1 MQNRTLENKN
11 HILIGILAG
20 LIVASLI
27 WGADTY
33 YDLDLGKVIIEEI
46 TKIIGQ
52 FETTAT
58 TTLATLSGYV
68 GVATTSPSYTLT
80 VAGELGVSSG
90 QIIGAN
96 FEELRLGMTDNL
108 VQVLR
113 GGTTYIVCDSSG
125 NCAGNYSYAA
135 ATGTQNYL
143 AKFTATS
150 TLATSVVYELNGK
163 IGIGTT
169 TPSYT
174 LDVNGDLRVIATTTL
189 GSATS
194 TPAIFTSYVKSD
206 IIPYSDLT
214 YSLGLSNYRW
224 KNLFTGTSTISNS
237 LTLSFLTQGSVL
249 FVGSGGQISQ
259 DNANFYWDI
268 SNQRLGIGTTTP
280 SYKLTV
286 IGDLYVSATST
297 LMGKTFFGGTTYYID
312 SSGSANLYSLTL
324 STPLEVSSGGIGT
337 SSVPSGALLYGS
349 GGSSLNTLSIGNSG
363 QILASNGT
371 VPYWSD
377 LSSLSIPTGTGTQNY
392 IAKWSGTNSLTYS
405 PAIYESGGLVGIGT
419 TTLSAKLNIFDTNTQ
434 LRLSYS
440 GSDYT
445 DFFVNSS
452 GDLVIAP
459 TSGIFSLNTSSTQNY
474 FRVYSTSTDYLQLT
488 HTGTAGSITVS
499 SGDIEIGN
507 VGSPVYIEEITYL
520 TVSSTN
526 PALTITQSGTG
537 NVVDF
542 KNATGSLFLISNDGT
557 VTVAGNILPAT
568 TTTYTLG
575 SQTYKW
581 ANIYSATATIGS
593 TITIG
598 SNTIE
603 GSSTTTLF
611 TTGNSNQLVL
621 GINGNIGIGTISSSN
636 WKLHVFGNT
645 FITGDVMLGGSPSLF
660 AEASTGRVGIGTSTP
675 QYTLDVAGNAQISG
689 NISLGGVI
697 YKINDLDTYIDFQ
710 NNDQIGL
717 YAGGNLT
724 IFLQGNTGNVGIGT
738 TTPPSLLTVGSG
750 GEFQVNS
757 SGDII
762 KIKNVSYSWPSSQAG
777 GANYLLTNNGS
788 GVLSWSSITDIGGVT
803 GTGTQNYI
811 AKWSGTN
818 SLTYSP
824 AIYESGGKVG
834 IGTTTLSAK
843 LNILDTSTQLRL
855 LYDGSNFADLFA
867 SSTGYLILNPS
878 DANDTVYIGPDG
890 SGKLTA
896 GIIDPWLIYN
906 TSATS
911 TLYIRTA
918 STTGADDIVF
928 ELSGTNEKLRI
939 LENGNLLFPATT
951 TFYASGT
958 TNQLVLGANGN
969 VGIGTITP
977 EAKLYIQGADA
988 PSNSDAPLVLYVV
1001 GGTGSAGNP
1010 IGYKGGSVKLIGGTG
1025 GNGVGTFNAGGQGG
1039 DIILIGGTGGN
1050 GSGSGG
1056 GGGSGGNIILQGGQG
1071 GTGTQ
1076 GPGGIGDIYL
1086 NSSGGEIGI
1095 GIATSTN
1102 PSAKLHLYES
1112 STSKNG
1118 VLINIAA
1125 SSASYYALNVQ
1136 SAATSESG
1144 GTSRFYV
1151 RADGNIG
1158 IGTNSPVSLL
1168 ELSKNNSSPI
1178 LTITSATS
1186 TTYSPQI
1193 AFRTGSSPSTKFTL
1207 GVDISSGN
1215 LKLVSGSDI
1224 STSTGITIDSS
1235 GNVGIGTTNP
1245 TSTLHVVGADGTLG
1259 ADAPLALKIVGGT
1272 GGSDGSGGAGGGIEI
1287 LGGTGG
1293 SGSTFFGGTGGS
1305 ITIQGGNGGSGA
1317 QEMGNGGSIFIQ
1329 AGNGYSGGDITLQAG
1344 DGNEGRDGYLILNAN
1359 QGKVGIGT
1367 STPSSKLNVYDYGNT
1382 VLINTYTTNSSY
1394 FALNVQSGGT
1404 SRLYVRA
1411 DGNVGIGTTTPQT
1424 ALHVLS
1430 SSSNVALFQA
1440 ASTVSATKLILKY
1453 LSTSALAYNEIDFL
1467 DETGSLK
1474 GYLQVRDT
1482 GIMYLSATD
1491 VVLANSGGEVLR
1503 VASNGNVGINTSTPS
1518 YLLDVYG
1525 DDITIRLGATASST
1539 VLVGGGSGKLTSGT
1553 IDPQYNIGGKIFA
1566 TYVPSMTG
1574 VKEETT
1580 GIIKV
1585 SQKLEGK
1592 DYYFAE
1598 IDFNTLEEGSDLWL
1612 FSKITNLKKNLDK
1625 LAVLLTPAKRA
1636 KVWYQVDPENFKLY
1650 FFSDRETVISYRLTA
1665 PRFDFEKWKN
1675 YLGEGEGGMKIEE
1688 DGSLVSS
1695 STIYQFA
1702 EENNEEG
1709 ILEKIKEVFE
1719 KLGLFI
1725 ENGIAKIKEI
1735 ITEKLT
1741 ANIIVTD
1748 QLCIGQTCIDEETLK
1763 KILSKNNALPIS
1775 PPIPEQPE
1783 SSSTS
1788 TTSDQPTTTASTTN
1802 TIENPTTTEN
1812 TIATSSENSENLQN
1826 VSSTNEDAE
1835 TTTQQETEI
1844 SQESSEEQESIAQDE
1859 ITQDQSSQTTEGEN
1873 SESTD
1878 ETTTQQTENQQN
1890 SQNSNIQTNQNTETS
1905 INETNEVE

>member
-1 MQNRTLENKN
+1 MEREKIRR
-11 HILIGILAG
+11 ILIGILPG
-20 LIVASLI
+20 LIVAGLVV
-27 WGADTY
+27 AANTY
-33 YDLDLGKVIIEEI
+33 YDLDLGKVIINEV
-46 TKIIGQ
+46 TKIFGM

-58 TTLATLSGYV
+58 TTLATVSGQV
-68 GVATTSPSYTLT
+68 GIATTTLSRTLT
-80 VAGELGVSSG
+80 VSGDVLVSSG
-90 QIIGAN
+90 IIEGAN
-96 FEELRLGMTDNL
+96 LEQLRLGVNNDL
-108 VQVLR
+108 VEVLR
-113 GGTTYIVCDSSG
+113 GGGGPYIVCDSSG

-143 AKFTATS
+143 AKFTAT
-150 TLATSVVYELNGK
+150 TLATSVVYELNEK

-169 TPSYT
+169 SPQYT
-174 LDVNGDLRVIATTTL
+174 LDVSGNLRASLSLTAGINVETLSGDKTLTPGQDKMFQWLDPNGANRVITL
-189 GSATS
+189 ATS
-194 TPAIFTSYVKSD
+194 TAKAGDKFIIRNDDAYNSSYYLEIKQGGTTLDKIYAQSIREYIFDGTNWVAGGIGTGISGDENVAIGYDTSAYNKGVA
-206 IIPYSDLT
+206 I
-214 YSLGLSNYRW
+214 G
-224 KNLFTGTSTISNS
+224 TGASASSHGVAIGNVAAG
-237 LTLSFLTQGSVL
+237 GSGVAIGYMSI
-249 FVGSGGQISQ
+249 GSGGVAVGENAQGGSSGVAVGFSAKGDSYGAAVGAYAKGMRYGAALGYYAGYNIDTGADRYNVLLGAYSGYQLTTGMGNIAIGYRAGYDSTYSPTTGSYNILIGYNAWTPATDTSRFLNIGGLIFGTNLSTTTNTISTG
-259 DNANFYWDI
+259 NV
-268 SNQRLGIGTTTP
+268 GIGTTTP
-280 SYKLTV
+280 AYKLTV
-286 IGDLYVSATST
+286 NGDLYVSATST

-324 STPLEVSSGGIGT
+324 STPLAVSSGGTGT

-349 GGSSLNTLSIGNSG
+349 GGSSLNTLSIGSSG

-371 VPYWSD
+371 APYWSD
-377 LSSLSIPTGTGTQNY
+377 LSSLSISTGTGTQNY

-419 TTLSAKLNIFDTNTQ
+419 TTLSAKLNI
-434 LRLSYS
+434 
-440 GSDYT
+440 
-445 DFFVNSS
+445 
-452 GDLVIAP
+452 
-459 TSGIFSLNTSSTQNY
+459 
-474 FRVYSTSTDYLQLT
+474 
-488 HTGTAGSITVS
+488 
-499 SGDIEIGN
+499 
-507 VGSPVYIEEITYL
+507 
-520 TVSSTN
+520 
-526 PALTITQSGTG
+526 
-537 NVVDF
+537 
-542 KNATGSLFLISNDGT
+542 
-557 VTVAGNILPAT
+557 
-568 TTTYTLG
+568 
-575 SQTYKW
+575 
-581 ANIYSATATIGS
+581 
-593 TITIG
+593 
-598 SNTIE
+598 
-603 GSSTTTLF
+603 
-611 TTGNSNQLVL
+611 
-621 GINGNIGIGTISSSN
+621 
-636 WKLHVFGNT
+636 
-645 FITGDVMLGGSPSLF
+645 
-660 AEASTGRVGIGTSTP
+660 
-675 QYTLDVAGNAQISG
+675 
-689 NISLGGVI
+689 
-697 YKINDLDTYIDFQ
+697 
-710 NNDQIGL
+710 
-717 YAGGNLT
+717 
-724 IFLQGNTGNVGIGT
+724 
-738 TTPPSLLTVGSG
+738 
-750 GEFQVNS
+750 
-757 SGDII
+757 
-762 KIKNVSYSWPSSQAG
+762 
-777 GANYLLTNNGS
+777 
-788 GVLSWSSITDIGGVT
+788 
-803 GTGTQNYI
+803 
-811 AKWSGTN
+811 
-818 SLTYSP
+818 
-824 AIYESGGKVG
+824 
-834 IGTTTLSAK
+834 
-843 LNILDTSTQLRL
+843 LDTSTQLRL

-867 SSTGYLILNPS
+867 TTGYLILNPS

-918 STTGADDIVF
+918 STAGADDIVF
-928 ELSGTNEKLRI
+928 ELAGTNEKLRI

-951 TFYASGT
+951 TLYTSGNS
-958 TNQLVLGANGN
+958 NQLVLGADGN
-969 VGIGTITP
+969 IGIGTITP
-977 EAKLYIQGADA
+977 GAKLYIRGADA
-988 PSNSDAPLVLYVV
+988 ASDQDAPLVLYVV
-1001 GGTGSAGNP
+1001 GGTGAEGDPS
-1010 IGYKGGSVKLIGGTG
+1010 GYKGGSIKLIGGTG
-1025 GNGVGTFNAGGQGG
+1025 GNGVGTFNAGGRGG

-1071 GTGTQ
+1071 GTGNQ

-1112 STSKNG
+1112 STSENG

-1125 SSASYYALNVQ
+1125 SSASYYAFNVQ
-1136 SAATSESG
+1136 SAATSESD
-1144 GTSRFYV
+1144 GTSRLYV

-1168 ELSKNNSSPI
+1168 EIRKSNSSPI

-1224 STSTGITIDSS
+1224 STSTGITIDNS

-1245 TSTLHVVGADGTLG
+1245 TSTLHVVGADGTSG

-1503 VASNGNVGINTSTPS
+1503 VASNGNVGINTSTPA

-1525 DDITIRLGATASST
+1525 DDIAIRLGATASST
-1539 VLVGGGSGKLTSGT
+1539 VLVGGGSGKLTAGT
-1553 IDPQYNIGGKIFA
+1553 IDPQYNIGGKIFG

-1580 GIIKV
+1580 GIIKLN
-1585 SQKLEGK
+1585 QKLEGK

-1598 IDFNTLEEGSDLWL
+1598 INFNTLEEGSDLWL
-1612 FSKITNLKKNLDK
+1612 FSKVTNLKKNLDK

-1650 FFSDRETVISYRLTA
+1650 FFADRETVISYRLTA

-1675 YLGEGEGGMKIEE
+1675 YLGEGEEGMKIED

-1719 KLGLFI
+1719 KLGFFI

-1775 PPIPEQPE
+1775 PSIPEQPE

-1788 TTSDQPTTTASTTN
+1788 TTSDQSTTTASTTN

-1812 TIATSSENSENLQN
+1812 AIATSSENSENSQN
-1826 VSSTNEDAE
+1826 VSSTNEEVE

-1844 SQESSEEQESIAQDE
+1844 SQESFEEEESIVQDE
-1859 ITQDQSSQTTEGEN
+1859 TLSQDQSSQTTEGEN
-1873 SESTD
+1873 LESAD
-1878 ETTTQQTENQQN
+1878 ETITQQTENQNN
-1890 SQNSNIQTNQNTETS
+1890 SQNLNTSQIDQNTETLT
-1905 INETNEVE
+1905 NETNQVE